1 MAGDGEVPVAAAVA
15 ELFGRRGAPVFNGH
29 GVTPFVELDRSAWA
43 ALAASTPLP
52 LSIDEVER
60 LRGLG
65 DPIDL
70 DEVETIY
77 LPLSRLLNMYVGGI
91 GALHQVTTTFLGER
105 TERTPFVIG
114 VAGSV
119 AVGKSTTSR
128 VLREMLARWPDT
140 PRVELVTTDGF
151 LYPNAVL
158 QRTKPDASQGFPRVL
173 RSQGAAPVR
182 RRGQVGGRPR
192 CGRRGTTI

>member
-1 MAGDGEVPVAAAVA
+1 MAGDGEVPVASSVA
-15 ELFGRRGAPVFNGH
+15 ELIGRRGAPVFNGH
-29 GVTPFVELDRSAWA
+29 GVTPFVELDRAAWA
-43 ALAASTPLP
+43 ALASSTPLP
-52 LSIDEVER
+52 LSLAEIER

-70 DEVETIY
+70 EEVENIY

-91 GALHQVTTTFLGER
+91 GALHQVTTNFLGER

-114 VAGSV
+114 VGGSV

-158 QRTKPDASQGFPRVL
+158 N
-173 RSQGAAPVR
+173 
-182 RRGQVGGRPR
+182 
-192 CGRRGTTI
+192 